1 MSVKPRSVT
10 PLIEWCGNFL
20 RGKKVPEKIHR
31 YETFLSPRSVP
42 PANLPAGA
50 ADSISKNY
58 YYDRDGRRECMPE
71 MSVYN
76 ATAAKAITAG
86 GDKSPAVTASTA
98 SKVPKPGFGF
108 DWNTGGPL
116 YKP

>member
-1 MSVKPRSVT
+1 VDV
-10 PLIEWCGNFL
+10 LAFW
-20 RGKKVPEKIHR
+20 VPSDFHCFVC
-31 YETFLSPRSVP
+31 YHCRSVP

-86 GDKSPAVTASTA
+86 GDKRCRNSLQIT
-98 SKVPKPGFGF
+98 
-108 DWNTGGPL
+108 
-116 YKP
+116 